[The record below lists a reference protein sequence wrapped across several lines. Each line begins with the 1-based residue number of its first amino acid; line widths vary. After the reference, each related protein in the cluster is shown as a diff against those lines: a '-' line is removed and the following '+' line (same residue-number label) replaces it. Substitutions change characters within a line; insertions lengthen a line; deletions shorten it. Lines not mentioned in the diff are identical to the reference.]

1 MDLYE
6 KLLITG
12 VIIRLADVA
21 PKEEGTEECYEHAA
35 YPVLME
41 ISVHDYNTLMLYLHW
56 QKQHVHINTMHFVFF
71 AQPLDKSATMNEKS
85 QQLMEWWFYIF
96 GNNLLIV

>member
-1 MDLYE
+1 LRWSHITYIADFLAHIGIEWQSAMDLYE

-41 ISVHDYNTLMLYLHW
+41 ISVHDYNTLMLYLH
-56 QKQHVHINTMHFVFF
+56 
-71 AQPLDKSATMNEKS
+71 
-85 QQLMEWWFYIF
+85 
-96 GNNLLIV
+96 